1 MNVLCGCGEVARLR
15 TSWTQHNPARR
26 FLGCPNYLD
35 PTTNCN
41 FFQWVDAPLPNRWY
55 QARMYEM
62 HLSLVNGQQEIAQA
76 NNNLTRSK
84 FYNRILIVLMVSM
97 LVIRFIS

>member
-62 HLSLVNGQQEIAQA
+62 HLNVINAQQEIAQA
-76 NNNLTRSK
+76 KNNLSRSN
-84 FYNRILIVLMVSM
+84 FYNRILIVLIVSM

>member
-35 PTTNCN
+35 PTRNCN

-55 QARMYEM
+55 QERMYEM
-62 HLSLVNGQQEIAQA
+62 HLSLVNGQQQIAQA
-76 NNNLTRSK
+76 TNNLTRSK
-84 FYNRILIVLMVSM
+84 LYNRALIVFMVL
-97 LVIRFIS
+97 LVSGMV